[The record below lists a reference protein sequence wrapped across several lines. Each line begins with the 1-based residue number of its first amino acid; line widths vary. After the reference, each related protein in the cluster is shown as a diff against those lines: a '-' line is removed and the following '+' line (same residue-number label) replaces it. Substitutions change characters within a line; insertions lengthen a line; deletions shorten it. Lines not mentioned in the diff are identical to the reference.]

1 MNSTC
6 MLFRRLSGVLRRST
20 DLVRPFLS
28 TTING
33 DTSLISRLSLCLLSF
48 IDLSR
53 ICTRIRSSCIMKL
66 SSFSYSSTKT
76 VTLVVNSLIQIN
88 RISYSYSVNCS
99 RTGYFSGVSS
109 RLTCREWS
117 KHRLRSVFGGYAMH
131 KKGDHLIACVVL
143 VGAFR

>member
-48 IDLSR
+48 IVLSR
-53 ICTRIRSSCIMKL
+53 ICTRIRSSSYIMKL
-66 SSFSYSSTKT
+66 SSSTYFSTKT

-99 RTGYFSGVSS
+99 RTGYFLGVSS

-117 KHRLRSVFGGYAMH
+117 KHRLRSVCGDMQCI
-131 KKGDHLIACVVL
+131 KKAII
-143 VGAFR
+143 